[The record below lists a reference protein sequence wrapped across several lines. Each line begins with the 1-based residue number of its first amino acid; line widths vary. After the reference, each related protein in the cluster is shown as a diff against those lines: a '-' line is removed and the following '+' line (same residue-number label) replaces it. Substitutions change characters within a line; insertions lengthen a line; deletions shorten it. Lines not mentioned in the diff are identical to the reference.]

1 MGQIDDET
9 AVRAVGD
16 GSYATRLSANWCIG
30 NNPNGGYAVQPV
42 LRALADLTGRPDP
55 TSVTVHYLRPALG
68 DADATITTAV
78 VRAGRSGTNVTATLI
93 QDDEPRLTVAAIMGD
108 LSTAVSD
115 APDPGL
121 GVAAPVIPPP
131 EECIDRAELGQGVEL
146 PLLSRVEVRVRRD
159 QPPDDAA
166 TVDGW
171 IRLRDGTPA
180 VGAVAG
186 AVRRRLPA
194 GRPRQGRA
202 GRLGADAGAHRP
214 RPAAAARRVGA
225 GPDDVRRRGRRADD
239 RDRLAVG
246 QLGCAGRPVPS
257 ARHAAQ
263 PSLSRWRNH
272 RASCTAAPP

>member
-9 AVRAVGD
+9 AVRAIGD
-16 GSYATRLSANWCIG
+16 GSYTTRLSANWCIG

-42 LRALADLTGRPDP
+42 LRALADVTGRPDP

-93 QDDEPRLTVAAIMGD
+93 QDDQPRLTVAAIMGD

-131 EECIDRAELGQGVEL
+131 EDCMDRAELGQGVEL

-180 VGAVAG
+180 AAASLVLFADAFPPAVHAKVERVGWVPTLELTAH
-186 AVRRRLPA
+186 VRRRPHD
-194 GRPRQGRA
+194 GWVQ
-202 GRLGADAGAHRP
+202 
-214 RPAAAARRVGA
+214 ARMTC
-225 GPDDVRRRGRRADD
+225 DDVAGGRMIETGSLWDSSGALVARC
-239 RDRLAVG
+239 R
-246 QLGCAGRPVPS
+246 QLGML
-257 ARHAAQ
+257 
-263 PSLSRWRNH
+263 LSPR
-272 RASCTAAPP
+272 

>member
-68 DADATITTAV
+68 DVDATITTAV

-108 LSTAVSD
+108 LATAVSD

-131 EECIDRAELGQGVEL
+131 EECIDRAELGQGSSCRCCRA
-146 PLLSRVEVRVRRD
+146 SRCGSGATSRRTM
-159 QPPDDAA
+159 PRRSTGGSGCVTAH
-166 TVDGW
+166 
-171 IRLRDGTPA
+171 
-180 VGAVAG
+180 
-186 AVRRRLPA
+186 RRR
-194 GRPRQGRA
+194 
-202 GRLGADAGAHRP
+202 
-214 RPAAAARRVGA
+214 
-225 GPDDVRRRGRRADD
+225 RRRWCCSPTPSRRPSTPRSRGSA
-239 RDRLAVG
+239 
-246 QLGCAGRPVPS
+246 GCR
-257 ARHAAQ
+257 
-263 PSLSRWRNH
+263 RW
-272 RASCTAAPP
+272 S

>member
-1 MGQIDDET
+1 M
-9 AVRAVGD
+9 
-16 GSYATRLSANWCIG
+16 
-30 NNPNGGYAVQPV
+30 QPV

-68 DADATITTAV
+68 DADATITTSV

-171 IRLRDGTPA
+171 IRLCDGTPA
-180 VGAVAG
+180 SAPSLVLFADAFPPAVHAKVARVGWVPTLELTAH
-186 AVRRRLPA
+186 VRRRPA
-194 GRPRQGRA
+194 GR
-202 GRLGADAGAHRP
+202 L
-214 RPAAAARRVGA
+214 GA

-246 QLGCAGRPVPS
+246 QLGRPGRPVPP

-263 PSLSRWRNH
+263 PSLSRWRSH